1 MQRADSSAL
10 PPRRHLPRALAELL
24 GLVAPPACVSCR
36 APVARAEVLVC
47 AQCLRGL
54 PWLRGRRCP
63 RCALPRHPARGCPA
77 AGAAF
82 AGAWAPLAYEG
93 SARAL
98 VGALKFR
105 GALAVAGLMG
115 AQLAAHLPRGLVGV
129 TPPGAV
135 TPPEGLVGVTPP
147 GAAVGVTPPG
157 AAAGVTAPGIVVG
170 VTPPGAVVGASAPAA
185 LVPVPPHPVR
195 RRRRGFDPA
204 AELAAALAAR
214 TALPLAPMLRRRD
227 RAPRQVGLG
236 RAQRRGPGRFVI
248 EATRAP
254 PARALLID
262 DVHTTGAT
270 LDACARALVA
280 AGCGEVVAVTYAR
293 AL

>member
-1 MQRADSSAL
+1 MSGVVQSGVLGR
-10 PPRRHLPRALAELL
+10 LL
-24 GLVAPPACVSCR
+24 GLVAPPACVACR

-47 AQCLRGL
+47 APCLRAL

-77 AGAAF
+77 GGAAF
-82 AGAWAPLAYEG
+82 AGAWAPLGYEG

-115 AQLAAHLPRGLVGV
+115 AQMAAHLPAALRGPPSSAASVGGHG
-129 TPPGAV
+129 PPLSAASIGGHG
-135 TPPEGLVGVTPP
+135 PP
-147 GAAVGVTPPG
+147 
-157 AAAGVTAPGIVVG
+157 AP
-170 VTPPGAVVGASAPAA
+170 A

-214 TALPLAPMLRRRD
+214 TELPLAPILRRRD

-236 RAQRRGPGRFVI
+236 RAQRRGAGRFVI

-254 PARALLID
+254 PGRVLLID

-270 LDACARALVA
+270 LDACARALVE
-280 AGCGEVVAVTYAR
+280 AGCGRVVAVTYAR